1 MTSSS
6 GSLRADVVI
15 VGAGSAGCVLAEKLS
30 RDASRDVVLLERG
43 PATLPGPADRDLR
56 RLPIHDG
63 APYAVRHDTD
73 LGLAAPRGAAMG
85 GSSAVNGGYFL
96 RWHPG
101 DFASWPTGW
110 DLETVAAAYEEMDGP
125 GGTMGVE
132 PVPDGEL
139 GDAGIAFERYWSS
152 RTDIRAVEDRWP
164 VVGVNRVL
172 MNRTGRSRRSAADA
186 YLTVALA
193 RPNLRVV
200 PGCLVERLEVV
211 RGRTVTGVRAGPL
224 TVTAGEVILAA
235 GTLGTAGILL
245 RSELETIDPARTGH
259 LTAGEHRGLAV
270 SYRRRSPA
278 EPGMVLPTV
287 LHTDDDLEIRCY
299 RDDFASFID
308 GVSSSGPMVEVTA
321 MRHAPVRIVATPSGV
336 RLEFEDPDP
345 ATAATMGVGVQR
357 VVEMLRAPEFADI
370 VVPGSVTAASR
381 PGFSQHA
388 WGSMPMGTRTDW
400 LGGVYG
406 THGLRIVD
414 GSILPSGGRSGPH
427 ATIMM
432 VACRIG
438 DLLAAR

>member
-30 RDASRDVVLLERG
+30 RDDSRSVVLLERG
-43 PATLPGPADRDLR
+43 PASLPGPADRDLR

-63 APYAVRHDTD
+63 APYAVRHETD
-73 LGLAAPRGAAMG
+73 LGLAAPRGAALG

-110 DLETVAAAYEEMDGP
+110 DLETVAAAYEELDGP

-132 PVPDGEL
+132 PVSDDEL
-139 GDAGIAFERYWSS
+139 GDAGAAFERYWSP
-152 RTDIRAVEDRWP
+152 RADVRAAEDRWP
-164 VVGVNRVL
+164 VTGVNRVV
-172 MNRTGRSRRSAADA
+172 MNRTGPTRRSAADA
-186 YLTVALA
+186 YLATALS
-193 RPNLRVV
+193 RPNLVLV
-200 PGCLVERLEVV
+200 PDCPVGRLEVV
-211 RGRTVTGVRAGPL
+211 RGRTVTGVRAGQL

-245 RSELETIDPARTGH
+245 RSELEAIDPARTGQ
-259 LTAGEHRGLAV
+259 LAAGEHRGLAV

-278 EPGMVLPTV
+278 DPGVVLPTV

-308 GVSSSGPMVEVTA
+308 GVPPSRPMVEVTA
-321 MRHAPVRIVATPSGV
+321 MRSAPMRIVATPTGV
-336 RLEFEDPDP
+336 RLEFDDPDP
-345 ATAATMGVGVQR
+345 ATTATMGEGAQR

-370 VVPGSVTAASR
+370 VVPGSVTVASR

-414 GSILPSGGRSGPH
+414 GSVLPSGGHSGPH

-432 VACRIG
+432 MACRIG